1 MEKEQEMRLTSLLS
15 NVIIK
20 EVSQKLAKQLLAKFK
35 EQTKDDEQTIMT
47 MINKFDQYK
56 EGLDVSKR
64 DITRYD
70 YKDLKSLIIGKEM
83 EKASGTA
90 FTKLKKKW
98 DRFKEELPDEQ
109 TGPYRYEN
117 SVLKSLVNKFY
128 DIYPYL
134 PANQRDIMKYDYL
147 TLSDFI
153 RQNYGKTLNKAIS
166 TSLSKDPDVTNSDT
180 LLFYIQSY
188 IQNRDRVPRG
198 TKPIA
203 LMTFHELEQLV
214 DGTLSQGDE
223 DAEKYQED
231 FGDIDKVYNQNDLI
245 VFAPKSKDQCVR
257 LKNGRTWC
265 TSREGSGNLYYN
277 YRLGN
282 ERTLYYVIDQSKP
295 FKDLNY
301 ASVILVDPYGR
312 KSLADGSNSGRYS
325 GHQNIPWS
333 EIEEKIPKLKGL
345 ENLFEPKPLTQQEKD
360 LINKVRNANVGDNPM
375 ESLGDEKTVEMWMEY
390 NSPRLNDKQFANLT
404 PDLQK
409 KYIALGF
416 DLTGGQLQ
424 NASEQVL
431 GYYVNKKKEKL
442 INTPFDRLS
451 TEDIELLSLPM
462 MRKIKDSLKSK
473 FAQSLVN
480 TSGDIQKVEIEYP
493 RDAVS
498 KYIKLYGMD
507 EFIDNLPDSLE
518 LFEIVNTDNSPL
530 NLKLPESFKKFKNLG
545 TFFARNAVN
554 EVPEVLKGMQ
564 NLGFIALPDNPN
576 ISEVPEWIADLPNL
590 IALTFFGGDEN
601 LRIGPKVQAKIDN
614 EEINVLY

>member
-390 NSPRLNDKQFANLT
+390 NSPRLNDKQFANIT